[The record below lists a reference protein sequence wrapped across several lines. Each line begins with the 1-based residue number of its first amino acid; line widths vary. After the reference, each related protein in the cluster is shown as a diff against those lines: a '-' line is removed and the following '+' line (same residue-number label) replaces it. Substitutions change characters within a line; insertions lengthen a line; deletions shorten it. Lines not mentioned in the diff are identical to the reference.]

1 MYFVSAMQH
10 FFTILIR
17 HRALRRG
24 MMAFAS
30 DVAHLTSRRTFHNV
44 QKYFQ
49 NAHDAEISSLFAQP
63 DLAAGCA
70 FAPQALA
77 KNLRGGCRLAAGYRL
92 RQRHDRRSGHQ
103 KIIYA
108 SQPDLVRPMA
118 SITKVMTA
126 MVVLDAH
133 LPMDEMLTVDI
144 SHTPEMKGIYSRV
157 RLNSQISRRTM
168 LLLALMSSENRAAAS
183 LAHHYPGG
191 YDAFIRAMN
200 AKAQALGMTHT
211 RYVEPT
217 GLSVHNVS
225 TARDL
230 TKLLIASEQYPLIGQ
245 LSTTKEE
252 TATFA
257 HPAYSLPFRNTN
269 HLVYRDNW
277 NIQLTKT
284 GFTNAAGHCLIMR
297 TVINQRPVALVVMD
311 AFGKYTHFAD
321 ASRLRTWI
329 ETGKVM
335 PVPASAL
342 SYKKQRESQMA
353 EAMLKGGA
361 QTAQN
366 D

>member
-1 MYFVSAMQH
+1 MLKIRVS
-10 FFTILIR
+10 LLSL
-17 HRALRRG
+17 AL
-24 MMAFAS
+24 MFA
-30 DVAHLTSRRTFHNV
+30 VPV
-44 QKYFQ
+44 
-49 NAHDAEISSLFAQP
+49 
-63 DLAAGCA
+63 
-70 FAPQALA
+70 APQALA
-77 KNLRGGCRLAAGYRL
+77 KTAAATASA
-92 RQRHDRRSGHQ
+92 QPEIASGSAMIVDLQ
-103 KIIYA
+103 TNQVIY
-108 SQPDLVRPMA
+108 SSHPDLVRPIA
-118 SITKVMTA
+118 SITKLMTA

-133 LPMDEMLTVDI
+133 LPLDEKIKVDI

-157 RLNSQISRRTM
+157 RLNSEISRKDM

-200 AKAQALGMTHT
+200 AKAKALGMTHT

-217 GLSVHNVS
+217 GLSISNVS
-225 TARDL
+225 TASDL
-230 TKLLIASEQYPLIGQ
+230 IKLLVATKQYPLLGQ
-245 LSTTKEE
+245 LSTTREDM
-252 TATFA
+252 ATFSN
-257 HPAYSLPFRNTN
+257 PGYTVPFRNTN

-284 GFTNAAGHCLIMR
+284 GFTNAAGHCLVMR
-297 TVINQRPVALVVMD
+297 TVINNKPVALVVMD

-329 ETGKVM
+329 ETGKAQ

-342 SYKKQRESQMA
+342 SYKRQKAAQMV
-353 EAMLKGGA
+353 ENHGA

>member
-1 MYFVSAMQH
+1 MLKIRVS
-10 FFTILIR
+10 LLSL
-17 HRALRRG
+17 AL
-24 MMAFAS
+24 MFA
-30 DVAHLTSRRTFHNV
+30 VPV
-44 QKYFQ
+44 
-49 NAHDAEISSLFAQP
+49 
-63 DLAAGCA
+63 
-70 FAPQALA
+70 APQALA
-77 KNLRGGCRLAAGYRL
+77 KTAAATASA
-92 RQRHDRRSGHQ
+92 QPEIASGSAMIVDLQ
-103 KIIYA
+103 TNQVIY
-108 SQPDLVRPMA
+108 SSHPDLVRPIA
-118 SITKVMTA
+118 SITKLMTA

-133 LPMDEMLTVDI
+133 LPLDEKIKVDI

-157 RLNSQISRRTM
+157 RLNSEISRKDM

-200 AKAQALGMTHT
+200 AKAKALGMTHT

-217 GLSVHNVS
+217 GLSISNVS
-225 TARDL
+225 TASDL
-230 TKLLIASEQYPLIGQ
+230 IKLLVATKQYPLLGQ
-245 LSTTKEE
+245 LSTTREDMAMFSNPGY
-252 TATFA
+252 T
-257 HPAYSLPFRNTN
+257 LPFRNTN

-284 GFTNAAGHCLIMR
+284 GFTNAAGHCLVMR
-297 TVINQRPVALVVMD
+297 TVINNKPVALVVMD

-329 ETGKVM
+329 ETGKAQ

-342 SYKKQRESQMA
+342 SYKRQKAAQMV
-353 EAMLKGGA
+353 ENHGA